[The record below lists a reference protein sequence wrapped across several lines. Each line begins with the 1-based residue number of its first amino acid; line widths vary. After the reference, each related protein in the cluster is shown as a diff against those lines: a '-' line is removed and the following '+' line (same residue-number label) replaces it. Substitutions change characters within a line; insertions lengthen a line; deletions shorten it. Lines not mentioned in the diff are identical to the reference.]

1 MSKVSEAFDR
11 LIRELELIGY
21 STDSAIELVQTDIVK
36 AKIEIDKYYEYIES
50 QIDGYIDSQVD
61 LRKGD

>member
-1 MSKVSEAFDR
+1 MSKVSEAFDK

-21 STDSAIELVQTDIVK
+21 STDSAIELINTDIVK
-36 AKIEIDKYYEYIES
+36 AKKDIEKYYEHIEER
-50 QIDGYIDSQVD
+50 IDIYIDSQVD

>member
-1 MSKVSEAFDR
+1 MSKVSEAFDK

-21 STDSAIELVQTDIVK
+21 STDSAIELIQTDIVK